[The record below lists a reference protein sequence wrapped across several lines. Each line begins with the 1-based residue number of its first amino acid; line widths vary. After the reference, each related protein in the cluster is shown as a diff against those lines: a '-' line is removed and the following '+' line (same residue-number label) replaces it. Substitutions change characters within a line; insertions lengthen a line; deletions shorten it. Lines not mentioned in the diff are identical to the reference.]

1 MKKLALAAVLLLVLV
16 LAVAGTASAQVGP
29 TANAGKVRAW
39 SPQFFNGT
47 EKYTPDQAAQIAKTF
62 DTIVA
67 LPTAFNND
75 VATMKA
81 ANPNLTLFLYMKGV
95 FTYNTTLPEATYA
108 HDASGNRIEG
118 LRYKGTYLLDPSSPR
133 TLNYDVK
140 FASREL
146 ADTNYDG
153 VFLDTMG
160 SAPLSPGWS
169 SGMPINPATGQV
181 WTSSDW
187 QNATGNLA
195 GQVASQLGH
204 PTILNG
210 LQNGNSYFDGAAP
223 SSTLIQSG
231 GVTGGMAEGWLRG
244 ATSAIDR
251 YASEASWKKDV
262 DALTQAGQN
271 GKSFLAVTK
280 TWTNAT
286 QQQKDDWYTFAVAS
300 YLLGNTGNGYLAYT
314 YTPGDSTTT
323 LPLTNLDLGAATGS
337 YAKTNNVYQRTF
349 TGGRV
354 LVNPNPKSTFTVAL
368 GGTFHTLNGTAIT
381 SITLAPHTA
390 AILTN

>member
-1 MKKLALAAVLLLVLV
+1 MKKFLLAAVAALVLV
-16 LAVAGTASAQVGP
+16 LALTGVASAQVGP
-29 TANAGKVRAW
+29 TADAGKVRAW

-108 HDASGNRIEG
+108 HDAAGNRIEG
-118 LRYKGTYLLDPSSPR
+118 LHFKGTYLLDPSSPK

-146 ADTNYDG
+146 QDSNYDG

-160 SAPLSPGWS
+160 SAPLTTGWAT
-169 SGMPINPATGQV
+169 GLPVNPATGQV
-181 WTSSDW
+181 WTNNDW
-187 QNATGNLA
+187 QNATSTLA
-195 GQVASQLGH
+195 GQIASQLGK

-210 LQNGNSYFDGAAP
+210 LQNGNSYFDSSAP
-223 SSTLIQSG
+223 SSTLIQPG
-231 GVTGGMAEGWLRG
+231 GVTGGMAESWLRG

-251 YASEASWKKDV
+251 YQSVASWKKDI

-286 QQQKDDWYTFAVAS
+286 QQQKDDWYTYAVAS
-300 YLLGNTGNGYLAYT
+300 YLLGNTGNSYLAYT

-323 LPLTNLDLGAATGS
+323 LPLTNLDLGNATS
-337 YAKTNNVYQRTF
+337 TYTKTQNIYQRTF
-349 TGGRV
+349 TNGRV
-354 LVNPNPKSTFTVAL
+354 LVNPSTTSYTITL
-368 GGTFHTLNGTAIT
+368 GGTLHTLNGTAIT